1 MRQSLAVLL
10 AVSAVV
16 RPAWGVCL
24 GPGDP
29 DCLPDHPLSAP
40 FVAAERKV
48 GCHDVIELDE
58 QGRDLNP
65 PPPSP
70 LGVFA
75 RRMGDAAI
83 PFYEA
88 VIARCQVRGPGWRD
102 VAFAA
107 LASVGSARTV
117 GILEEHARP
126 EPRDHYAAVSGLLG
140 ISSWARPAK
149 VAARLRDEPEASVRR
164 FLGVWLFAHGDET
177 ALSALREATNREA
190 DPDTAA
196 MLRMAS
202 LQIEHPDRCAF
213 VDNEW
218 QWRTLGNECQ
228 YFCRGIDY
236 PISTPAWRG
245 LLPCPATVARGHH
258 FRVRATPMLAAIV
271 LIVLGA
277 EMSVSRLEQDCKAPG
292 ISQRSERGVS
302 PSLRCL
308 GLRSRSHTSS
318 NGEMPYPC

>member
-1 MRQSLAVLL
+1 MPRSRSMR
-10 AVSAVV
+10 
-16 RPAWGVCL
+16 
-24 GPGDP
+24 
-29 DCLPDHPLSAP
+29 
-40 FVAAERKV
+40 
-48 GCHDVIELDE
+48 
-58 QGRDLNP
+58 
-65 PPPSP
+65 PSSR
-70 LGVFA
+70 G
-75 RRMGDAAI
+75 
-83 PFYEA
+83 
-88 VIARCQVRGPGWRD
+88 ARC
-102 VAFAA
+102 AA
-107 LASVGSARTV
+107 LAGAMSHLLRSHPWEAPAPSASWRSTHDPRRAITTRRSQACSESPVGRGRRRS
-117 GILEEHARP
+117 
-126 EPRDHYAAVSGLLG
+126 
-140 ISSWARPAK
+140 RPAC
-149 VAARLRDEPEASVRR
+149 E
-164 FLGVWLFAHGDET
+164 
-177 ALSALREATNREA
+177 TNRKHPYGA
-190 DPDTAA
+190 SPASGCSPTATRR
-196 MLRMAS
+196 LRMAS

-258 FRVRATPMLAAIV
+258 FRVRATPMWAAIV

-292 ISQRSERGVS
+292 ISQPSERGVS

>member
-1 MRQSLAVLL
+1 MPRSRSMR
-10 AVSAVV
+10 
-16 RPAWGVCL
+16 
-24 GPGDP
+24 
-29 DCLPDHPLSAP
+29 
-40 FVAAERKV
+40 
-48 GCHDVIELDE
+48 
-58 QGRDLNP
+58 
-65 PPPSP
+65 PSSR
-70 LGVFA
+70 G
-75 RRMGDAAI
+75 
-83 PFYEA
+83 
-88 VIARCQVRGPGWRD
+88 ARC
-102 VAFAA
+102 AA
-107 LASVGSARTV
+107 LAGAMS
-117 GILEEHARP
+117 H
-126 EPRDHYAAVSGLLG
+126 LLR
-140 ISSWARPAK
+140 SHP
-149 VAARLRDEPEASVRR
+149 
-164 FLGVWLFAHGDET
+164 
-177 ALSALREATNREA
+177 REAPAPSASWRSTH
-190 DPDTAA
+190 DPRRAITTRRSQACSESPGASSASGCSPTATRR
-196 MLRMAS
+196 LRMAS